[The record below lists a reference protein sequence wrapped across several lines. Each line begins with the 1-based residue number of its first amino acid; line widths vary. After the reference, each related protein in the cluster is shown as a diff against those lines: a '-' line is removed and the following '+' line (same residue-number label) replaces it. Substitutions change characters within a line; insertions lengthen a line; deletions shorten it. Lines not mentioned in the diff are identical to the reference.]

1 MRYALLF
8 YLDQD
13 EFAARDDPKRKDAFW
28 AGFLPYM
35 KALRDAG
42 VVVGGAGLE
51 PPVSAKTVR
60 PRGNERV
67 VQDGPYPDAKEQLG
81 GFFLIEVPD
90 LETALQWAKR
100 YPAGPGGGAEVRP
113 CLATEG

>member
-1 MRYALLF
+1 MR
-8 YLDQD
+8 Q
-13 EFAARDDPKRKDAFW
+13 
-28 AGFLPYM
+28 
-35 KALRDAG
+35 
-42 VVVGGAGLE
+42 
-51 PPVSAKTVR
+51 
-60 PRGNERV
+60 RGNERV